1 MKVGHNCS
9 AFKITQKQY
18 FGRIPMK
25 KTIIEKDVIIRAKS
39 MDEDAL
45 KEIFL
50 KFRPVIKEMSVK
62 YFLAGADREDVI
74 QEAMIALFGA
84 IKSYDVDKNDNFYP
98 FARKCINLKMK
109 TAVKNSLRKKHS
121 PLNTSVSID
130 EQPELE
136 AFNLYPDPEEEYIN
150 NENYVLINEKL
161 KNILSPL
168 ELTVVSL
175 LNMGMK
181 TSEIA
186 DILKKNQKSIN
197 NTLQRIRKKVQDL

>member
-1 MKVGHNCS
+1 ME
-9 AFKITQKQY
+9 
-18 FGRIPMK
+18 
-25 KTIIEKDVIIRAKS
+25 KTVIEKDVIIRAKS
-39 MDEDAL
+39 MDEDAI

-50 KFRPVIKEMSVK
+50 IFKPVIKEMSVK

-98 FARKCINLKMK
+98 FGRKCIDLKMK
-109 TAVKNSLRKKHS
+109 SAVKNSLRQKHS

-130 EQPELE
+130 EQTELE
-136 AFNLYPDPEEEYIN
+136 IFSQYPDPEEEYIN

-161 KNILSPL
+161 KEVLSPL

-181 TSEIA
+181 TSEISE
-186 DILKKNQKSIN
+186 ILKKSQKSVN